1 MKSTLE
7 QFQKSIWIK
16 RILAETIP
24 VIIIASMFAGVL
36 VSFSNAAAQETFPEV
51 ISLPDGFQP
60 EGIAIGPGTTFYVG
74 SIPTGA
80 IFRGDLRTGEG
91 DILVEAQ
98 EGRSAIGL
106 SFDERKNLLFAAG
119 GETGQAFVY
128 DARSG
133 ESVAEF
139 QLTEEEDVFINDVV
153 TTRDAAYFTN
163 SFQPVFYRIPLR
175 NCGEELE
182 DAEVEE
188 IDLGGDY
195 EQAEGFNVNGI
206 DATPDGEWLFIVQ
219 SSTGLL
225 FRVDPDSGEALEI
238 DLGDD
243 SVPNGDG
250 ILLDGQTLYV
260 VQNQLNKIAVVEL
273 SDDFTSGEIV
283 DEIMHDEFDVPTT
296 IAEFGNSLYAVN
308 ARFGT
313 PPTEETEYWV
323 VKVEKE

>member
-1 MKSTLE
+1 M
-7 QFQKSIWIK
+7 K
-16 RILAETIP
+16 RILAISIP
-24 VIIIASMFAGVL
+24 LVITVSMFGAVL
-36 VSFSNAAAQETFPEV
+36 MTFTQAVAQETFPEV

-60 EGIAIGPGTTFYVG
+60 EGIAIGPGSTFFVG

-80 IFRGDLRTGEG
+80 IFSGDLRTGDG

-106 SFDERKNLLFAAG
+106 SFDERKSLLFAAG
-119 GETGQAFVY
+119 GDTGQAFVY
-128 DARSG
+128 NARSG

-139 QLTEEEDVFINDVV
+139 QLTEDEDVFINDVV
-153 TTRDAAYFTN
+153 ATRGAAYFTN
-163 SFQPVFYRIPLR
+163 SFQPVLYRIPLGS
-175 NCGEELE
+175 CGEDLE

-195 EQAEGFNVNGI
+195 VQAEGFNVNGI
-206 DATPDGEWLFIVQ
+206 DATPNGEWLLIVQ

-225 FRVDPDSGEALEI
+225 FRVDPETGEALEI

-250 ILLDGQTLYV
+250 ILLDDQTLYV

-283 DEIMHDEFDVPTT
+283 DEITHDEFDVPTT
-296 IAEFGNSLYAVN
+296 IAEFGTTLYAVN

-313 PPTEETEYWV
+313 PPTEETEYSV
-323 VKVEKE
+323 VKVDKE